1 MSFENFINKDFVYA
15 VIGVSLN
22 PDKFG
27 NRVFVYLKEE
37 GYNVLGINPKG
48 GEVMGEKLYKSIDEI
63 EQKVDVVVFVIPPQI
78 AQSVL
83 KEVINKGIKKV
94 WFQPGSES
102 AQLKTTCEK
111 NAVEFVMEDCIM
123 VENEKQKN
131 S

>member
-1 MSFENFINKDFVYA
+1 MDFENFINKNFVYA

-22 PDKFG
+22 PQKFG
-27 NRVFVYLKEE
+27 NRVFTYLKGE

-63 EQKVDVVVFVIPPQI
+63 EKDVDVVVFVIPPQI

-83 KEVINKGIKKV
+83 KEVVNKGIKKV

-102 AQLKTTCEK
+102 SQLKKICE
-111 NAVEFVMEDCIM
+111 NSDIEFVMEDCIM
-123 VENEKQKN
+123 IENEKQKN

>member
-22 PDKFG
+22 SQKFG
-27 NRVFVYLKEE
+27 NRVFTYLKEE

-48 GEVMGEKLYKSIDEI
+48 GEVMGEKLYKSINEI
-63 EQKVDVVVFVIPPQI
+63 EKDIDVVVFVIPPQI
-78 AQSVL
+78 AQDVL
-83 KEVINKGIKKV
+83 KEVVNKGIKKV

-102 AQLKTTCEK
+102 PKLKKICE
-111 NAVEFVMEDCIM
+111 NSDIEFVMEDCIM

>member
-102 AQLKTTCEK
+102 AQLKKTCEK